1 MEPGR
6 AAGPVAQMLERLLDT
21 RRALGWIPSA
31 TGKEWFLRRRQKD
44 EELEEGHSWLQMLFE
59 GS

>member
-1 MEPGR
+1 M
-6 AAGPVAQMLERLLDT
+6 AGPVAQMLERLLDT
-21 RRALGWIPSA
+21 GRALGRIPSA